1 LKHGKLFSID
11 YFYFIG
17 FFGFFLNSDWTTNA
31 FKLKLTQYHQ
41 WFSPTMKFLLE
52 GFVANIRQA
61 MERAVE
67 HDDEVK

>member
-1 LKHGKLFSID
+1 MIIFILLDFS
-11 YFYFIG
+11 FL
-17 FFGFFLNSDWTTNA
+17 FLNSDWTTNA